1 MTGTEHHCDT
11 CTCAPP
17 VPDLNAECEANA
29 RDWYGTHI
37 FGDVGSA
44 DLAAVR
50 STMQAKGKDIDNLS
64 ARRFREALTTR
75 ADILR
80 RTADELTD
88 RDRRAVM
95 PTYIIKPSRDED
107 FYVWWSTV
115 VDAPIGW
122 GPRDYVPLDNEGSPE
137 RFARAD
143 ERGTSANWPDWPIEK
158 MPFGWNVSEWR
169 ITNQDDLEETGEG
182 WWLLPRKNLREFCR
196 RRDAGEQI
204 ADLVKWE
211 PYGHVS
217 RRLLAGTRPGPL
229 A

>member
-1 MTGTEHHCDT
+1 
-11 CTCAPP
+11 
-17 VPDLNAECEANA
+17 
-29 RDWYGTHI
+29 
-37 FGDVGSA
+37 
-44 DLAAVR
+44 
-50 STMQAKGKDIDNLS
+50 
-64 ARRFREALTTR
+64 
-75 ADILR
+75 
-80 RTADELTD
+80 
-88 RDRRAVM
+88 M

-211 PYGHVS
+211 PYEWTGCRDE
-217 RRLLAGTRPGPL
+217 RRRVDRPRPMQRLRAWRRVTTCGRRSGCRDWRTTSE
-229 A
+229 

>member
-1 MTGTEHHCDT
+1 
-11 CTCAPP
+11 
-17 VPDLNAECEANA
+17 
-29 RDWYGTHI
+29 
-37 FGDVGSA
+37 
-44 DLAAVR
+44 
-50 STMQAKGKDIDNLS
+50 
-64 ARRFREALTTR
+64 
-75 ADILR
+75 
-80 RTADELTD
+80 
-88 RDRRAVM
+88 M

-143 ERGTSANWPDWPIEK
+143 ERGTSANWPDWPVEK

-211 PYGHVS
+211 AYEYPMTPERSPSPATVS
-217 RRLLAGTRPGPL
+217 ARSTCTGWRSSTTTASPSSTSPTRPS
-229 A
+229 

>member
-1 MTGTEHHCDT
+1 
-11 CTCAPP
+11 
-17 VPDLNAECEANA
+17 
-29 RDWYGTHI
+29 
-37 FGDVGSA
+37 
-44 DLAAVR
+44 
-50 STMQAKGKDIDNLS
+50 
-64 ARRFREALTTR
+64 
-75 ADILR
+75 
-80 RTADELTD
+80 
-88 RDRRAVM
+88 M

-115 VDAPIGW
+115 VSAPIGW
-122 GPRDYVPLDNEGSPE
+122 GPRDYVPLGSEGRPE

-211 PYGHVS
+211 PYEWTGCRDE
-217 RRLLAGTRPGPL
+217 RRRVDRPRPMQRL
-229 A
+229 RAWRRCR

>member
-1 MTGTEHHCDT
+1 
-11 CTCAPP
+11 
-17 VPDLNAECEANA
+17 
-29 RDWYGTHI
+29 
-37 FGDVGSA
+37 
-44 DLAAVR
+44 
-50 STMQAKGKDIDNLS
+50 
-64 ARRFREALTTR
+64 
-75 ADILR
+75 
-80 RTADELTD
+80 
-88 RDRRAVM
+88 M

-204 ADLVKWE
+204 ADLVRWE
-211 PYGHVS
+211 ADEWTDTDRERVQG
-217 RRLLAGTRPGPL
+217 
-229 A
+229 